1 MNGLKLFSAELRRS
15 WTQFI
20 RYPAEAI
27 GGIFIIT
34 AAFYGLF
41 LSAKYVAGPGL
52 QLGDRLDSIIVGYV
66 LWSLVTFIL
75 FSVAGALQNEAQT
88 GTLEQ
93 LFITPYGAPR
103 VFLTRAIADLFIQ
116 FVLIA
121 SILTLIMVLTGRYL
135 AFPPMLIFPLSSV
148 IMGAY
153 GMSFAI
159 GSLALLLKRIQ
170 QLLGIFQ
177 FALLFLLTV
186 PSETWTGS
194 MKILGLLLPMT
205 AGAGLLRDL
214 MARQQP
220 LDLIQL
226 SFALLN
232 GAVYFGLGLL
242 LFRWA
247 ERETKRRGRL
257 GGY

>member
-1 MNGLKLFSAELRRS
+1 MSVLTLFLAELRRG
-15 WTQFI
+15 WIQFI
-20 RYPAEAI
+20 RYPAEAL

-34 AAFYGLF
+34 ALFYGLF
-41 LSAKYVAGPGL
+41 LSTKYVAGPGF

-75 FSVAGALQNEAQT
+75 FNVAGTLQNEAQT

-93 LFITPYGAPR
+93 LFITPYGASR
-103 VFLTRAIADLFIQ
+103 VFLTRAIADLLIQ
-116 FVLIA
+116 LVLIA
-121 SILTLIMVLTGRYL
+121 SILTLIMTLTGRYL
-135 AFPPMLIFPLSSV
+135 AFPPVLIFPLVSV
-148 IMGAY
+148 VMGAY

-159 GSLALLLKRIQ
+159 GSLALVLKRIQ

-205 AGAGLLRDL
+205 TGAGLLRDL

-220 LDLIQL
+220 LNLTQL

>member
-1 MNGLKLFSAELRRS
+1 MNVLKLFSAELRRG
-15 WTQFI
+15 WIQFI

-34 AAFYGLF
+34 SLFYGLF
-41 LSAKYVAGPGL
+41 LGAKYVAGPGL

-75 FSVAGALQNEAQT
+75 FSIAGTLQNEAQT

-116 FVLIA
+116 LILIA
-121 SILTLIMVLTGRYL
+121 SILTLIMMLTGRYL
-135 AFPPMLIFPLSSV
+135 AFPPALILPLSSV
-148 IMGAY
+148 VMGAY

-194 MKILGLLLPMT
+194 MKVAGLLLPMT
-205 AGAGLLRDL
+205 TGAGLLRDL

-220 LDLIQL
+220 LNLTQL

-247 ERETKRRGRL
+247 ERQTKQRGGL

>member
-1 MNGLKLFSAELRRS
+1 MNGLKLFSAELRRA
-15 WTQFI
+15 WIQFI

-34 AAFYGLF
+34 SLFYGLF
-41 LSAKYVAGPGL
+41 LGAKYVAGPGL

-75 FSVAGALQNEAQT
+75 FSVAGTLQNEAQT

-93 LFITPYGAPR
+93 LFITPYGASR

-116 FVLIA
+116 FVLIS
-121 SILTLIMVLTGRYL
+121 SILILIMTLTGRYL
-135 AFPPMLIFPLSSV
+135 AFPPVLILPLSSV

-177 FALLFLLTV
+177 FALLFLLSV

-194 MKILGLLLPMT
+194 MKIVGLFLPMT
-205 AGAGLLRDL
+205 TGAGLLRDL

-220 LDLIQL
+220 LDLTQL